1 MVMDAIENSCLSP
14 IISNVLYKSN
24 LMKTHVIFL
33 FDRENL
39 AIWG

>member
-1 MVMDAIENSCLSP
+1 MVMDAIENSCLSS

-24 LMKTHVIFL
+24 LMKTYVIFL